1 MNIKQ
6 ALESL
11 DPSNDE
17 HWTADGLPL
26 MDVMSELV
34 GGHGNLTRAQVTD
47 ASPDFT
53 RQSAAEKIVADGAA
67 ELENAD
73 GEAPNAEEGEAEAS
87 KEASQTEEVA
97 DHEELVET
105 VEQSGKSTEEA
116 PSVVEQPTPAEANG
130 LDAQLAE
137 ATEKMIQAQKTAA
150 TAKEEANAAADE
162 VNAINRRMDALV
174 KSDPNHATA
183 GIRAYINQQN
193 KNRLNRAAGLTRFIE
208 ATGVDPAHVAKAID
222 PRAPIDRAMHTRKPG
237 RGTTR
242 PGYPRVAS

>member
-1 MNIKQ
+1 MKINQ

-34 GGHGNLTRAQVTD
+34 KSKRELTRAQVTN

-53 RQSAAEKIVADGAA
+53 RERARANKETD
-67 ELENAD
+67 N
-73 GEAPNAEEGEAEAS
+73 GETSNAEEGEAETP
-87 KEASQTEEVA
+87 KEASQAEEVN
-97 DHEELVET
+97 DLEET
-105 VEQSGKSTEEA
+105 IEQSGKSTEEA
-116 PSVVEQPTPAEANG
+116 PSPVELAPAQPEVNS

-150 TAKEEANAAADE
+150 TSKEDANAAADE
-162 VNAINRRMDALV
+162 VNAINRKMDALV

-193 KNRLNRAAGLTRFIE
+193 KNRLRRAAGLAKFIE
-208 ATGVDPAHVAKAID
+208 STGVNPADVSKAID

-242 PGYPRVAS
+242 PQYPGAVS